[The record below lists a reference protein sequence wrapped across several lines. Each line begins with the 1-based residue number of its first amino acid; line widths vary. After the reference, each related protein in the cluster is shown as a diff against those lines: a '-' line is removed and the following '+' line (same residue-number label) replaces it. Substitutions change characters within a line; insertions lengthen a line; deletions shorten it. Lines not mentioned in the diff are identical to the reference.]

1 MIKWL
6 HKVNIKSPLSRLD
19 TKGSAK
25 MEKETYTLTD
35 LMERYN
41 KTRQALQQYI
51 VSHLQKLNSD
61 GIEHVKKEK
70 GDWKLDR
77 KAVKKLDEM
86 RGYNDSITLADEVQ
100 QKKKEAELLQEIS
113 NLKTAMLT
121 IKEEYQREKEEL
133 YKQLLAEKD
142 RAHAAELL
150 QLQSRSQLEQL
161 EQAKDIAEQQAA
173 AAQERATA
181 SEAAT
186 AQERQKAEAAAQAA
200 AKERTAEQTTAAEKL
215 AKVKDKYSKLAEE
228 NYKLKAALQEERQK
242 SWFDRLLGR

>member
-1 MIKWL
+1 
-6 HKVNIKSPLSRLD
+6 
-19 TKGSAK
+19 

-51 VSHLQKLNSD
+51 VSHLQELNSD

-161 EQAKDIAEQQAA
+161 EQQAA

-186 AQERQKAEAAAQAA
+186 AQERQKAEVAAQAA
-200 AKERTAEQTTAAEKL
+200 AKERAAEQTTAAEKL